1 MEAYVREPMVLS
13 RRTFVE
19 QAILNGRKPGGI
31 KGVRATWSMEGLR
44 LEGTR
49 AKVEAVEARPK
60 GMLEDIKRKEAEI
73 TRVKKAKLAWEERER
88 VKREKAKAAE
98 ERAEAKA
105 ARGRVRAQALQ
116 ALAEKKER
124 LKKEATAMMAVWR
137 ESREDGADQ
146 GEPHKEIVLAHIKA
160 KAVKALEQLEETDDF
175 SLSPLLVELKR
186 EEAKLKTEEGA
197 SLETGGG
204 SRPGDRGGDSMVTEV
219 ATSLVTG
226 GGAGLETGGGET
238 AWRPGGG
245 ASLEAG
251 ERAGLEAREAA
262 SQVTEVAASLVT
274 EVAASLVTGEGASLE
289 TGLGAGPEVEEETI
303 TARLL

>member
-98 ERAEAKA
+98 ERAEAERAEAKA

-204 SRPGDRGGDSMVTEV
+204 
-219 ATSLVTG
+219 
-226 GGAGLETGGGET
+226 AGLETGGET
-238 AWRPGGG
+238 AW
-245 ASLEAG
+245 
-251 ERAGLEAREAA
+251 
-262 SQVTEVAASLVT
+262 
-274 EVAASLVTGEGASLE
+274 
-289 TGLGAGPEVEEETI
+289 
-303 TARLL
+303 